1 MPLSIKPLFRLLLPL
16 LLLLVSVAAI
26 DKVGLLDSIYLTLFG
41 LLPYL
46 LLTLS
51 LGLAHYFN
59 RSRSFS
65 AAIVLAIT
73 YWLIQTHL
81 QTSLSEASALYL
93 YTAIS
98 LLAPLAMLILI
109 ALPERGLWNVYGLI
123 TLLSITTLLIGAYGI
138 HQQIAPEDL
147 QQLIANFP
155 IKPYPDY
162 VLSLVASGWFAIT
175 LLAAVV
181 FLFHRDAEAEASLL
195 GCIIF
200 VFLTLAFFYQMFIST
215 IMFSAAALALI
226 SGLLRNSHE
235 MAFRD
240 DLTGLLGRRA
250 LTEKLRSLRKRY
262 SIAMLDVDHFKKF
275 NDEHGHDVGDDVL
288 KIAATQINKV
298 AGGGI
303 PYRYGGEEFAIIFP
317 GKRLESCVP
326 HLEAVRLAIDN
337 YSIALRDRTTRPKP
351 LQEGRAKRGKS
362 RTRKTVSVTVS
373 IGLAERD
380 EDHNKPKQVLKAADE
395 ALYKAKQRGRN
406 CLHYQDLYN
415 QYW

>member
-16 LLLLVSVAAI
+16 LLLVASVAAI
-26 DKVGLLDSIYLTLFG
+26 DKVDSLDSVYLALFG

-46 LLTLS
+46 LLTLPIS
-51 LGLAHYFN
+51 LAHYFN
-59 RSRSFS
+59 RSRYFS

-98 LLAPLAMLILI
+98 LLAPLALLILI
-109 ALPERGLWNVYGLI
+109 AVPERGLWNFYGFI
-123 TLLSITTLLIGAYGI
+123 PLLSIAILIIGAYGL
-138 HQQIAPEDL
+138 HQKMAPDDL
-147 QQLIANFP
+147 QQLVASFP

-181 FLFHRDAEAEASLL
+181 LLSHRDAEAEASLS

-200 VFLTLAFFYQMFIST
+200 VFSTLAFFDQLFIST
-215 IMFSAAALALI
+215 IMFSAAALALT
-226 SGLLRNSHE
+226 SGLLRSSHE

-250 LTEKLRSLRKRY
+250 LNEKMRSLRKSY
-262 SIAMLDVDHFKKF
+262 SIAMLDIDHFKKF
-275 NDEHGHDVGDDVL
+275 NDDHGHDVGDDVL
-288 KIAATQINKV
+288 KLVATKINKV
-298 AGGGI
+298 GGGGV
-303 PYRYGGEEFAIIFP
+303 PYRYGGEEFAIIFA
-317 GKRLESCVP
+317 GKRLEFCKP

-337 YSIALRDRTTRPKP
+337 YSIALRDETTRPQSR
-351 LQEGRAKRGKS
+351 QEGTAKRGKNKK
-362 RTRKTVSVTVS
+362 RKAVSVTAS
-373 IGLAERD
+373 IGLAERN
-380 EDHNKPKQVLKAADE
+380 EENNKPEQVLKTADN
-395 ALYKAKQRGRN
+395 ALYKAKRSGRN
-406 CLHYQDLYN
+406 CVYYQVPN
-415 QYW
+415 SR